1 MINGNLS
8 YRIWRL
14 NRKRGLLSQ
23 MWVREE
29 VQTFLLSSFCFSRCG
44 LSSRALS
51 SITTSPLFGE
61 KKPIRANVFSEAA
74 SAFLKSKMIAGL
86 PSCWQRAKPRGTLSK
101 KKIAISN
108 SVICVVTT
116 EVECGTPRE
125 SDSPHKSAWFSL
137 GQEWQGT
144 YLLDSSIRVE
154 GFQSS

>member
-23 MWVREE
+23 MWVREK

-61 KKPIRANVFSEAA
+61 KSQSEQMC
-74 SAFLKSKMIAGL
+74 SLRQLLPFL
-86 PSCWQRAKPRGTLSK
+86 RAKWLQVFQAVDKEQSWEELSE

-108 SVICVVTT
+108 GVICVVTM

-144 YLLDSSIRVE
+144 YLLESSIRV
-154 GFQSS
+154 